1 MRSRFDMIKMVGIG
15 RALALAG
22 TSLALYAVA
31 SLAILA
37 FDKPAE
43 TGQALMDFVSPTAQA
58 AALTPGQPSASEVVL
73 PTSAQAKSWDKVEYG
88 EHDFDPRP
96 GQIED

>member
-15 RALALAG
+15 RAVALAG
-22 TSLALYAVA
+22 TSLALYAAA
-31 SLAILA
+31 SLAIVVA
-37 FDKPAE
+37 NKPAE
-43 TGQALMDFVSPTAQA
+43 TGQALMDFVTPVAQA
-58 AALTPGQPSASEVVL
+58 SALPPDQPSTSEIVL
-73 PTSAQAKSWDKVEYG
+73 PTSAQAKSWDKVEYT

>member
-31 SLAILA
+31 SLAIVVA
-37 FDKPAE
+37 NKPAE
-43 TGQALMDFVSPTAQA
+43 TGQALMNFVSPVAQA
-58 AALTPGQPSASEVVL
+58 SALPSDQSSTSEIVL
-73 PTSAQAKSWDKVEYG
+73 PTSAQAKSWDKVEYT
-88 EHDFDPRP
+88 EHDFDPLP
-96 GQIED
+96 GQIDD

>member
-31 SLAILA
+31 SLAIVVA
-37 FDKPAE
+37 NKPAE
-43 TGQALMDFVSPTAQA
+43 TGQALMNFVTPVAQA
-58 AALTPGQPSASEVVL
+58 SALPPEQSSTSEIVL
-73 PTSAQAKSWDKVEYG
+73 PTSAQAKSWDKVEYT
-88 EHDFDPRP
+88 EHDFDPLP
-96 GQIED
+96 GQIDD